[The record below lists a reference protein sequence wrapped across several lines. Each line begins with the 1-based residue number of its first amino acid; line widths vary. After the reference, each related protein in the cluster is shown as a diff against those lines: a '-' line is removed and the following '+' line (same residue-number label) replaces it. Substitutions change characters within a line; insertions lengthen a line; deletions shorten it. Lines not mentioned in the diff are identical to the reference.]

1 MFMKWLT
8 KIPVIFLCQLSFNS
22 SYAQYKVTF
31 LVKQPSVLHSADRL
45 FIAGNFNSWDP
56 ADKDFELIKKNGG
69 IDSLTFSLNRGSYE
83 YKITRGSWEKTETSG
98 NGFGIANHTLSILS
112 DTTINIAVKGWSD
125 DFATPK
131 TIKKHTLS
139 VNVSIM
145 DTAFFIPQL
154 NRYRRIWIYLPPNYK
169 LSKKHYGVLYMH
181 DGQNLFDNASAYS
194 DEWGVDEYLDSIS
207 TLNKKEVIVV
217 GIDNGLAKRMNE
229 YNPYSFQQFG
239 KGEGDKYVDFLVK
252 TLKPFIDKHYKTL
265 ADKKNT
271 YIAGSSMGGL
281 ISLYAILKYPSVY
294 GGAGIFSPAFW
305 TASGIDSAVG
315 SKAKYV
321 HGKLFFYAG
330 GKEGDSM
337 IPDMK
342 RIEKEI
348 KATSSSS
355 VKEVID
361 DDAKHN
367 ESAWHKY
374 FPAFYTWAI
383 MATGK

>member
-1 MFMKWLT
+1 MKWLS
-8 KIPVIFLCQLSFNS
+8 KIQVIFLLQLFFNS
-22 SYAQYKVTF
+22 SYAQYKITF
-31 LVKQPSVLHSADRL
+31 LVKQPSILHSADHL

-56 ADKDFELIKKNGG
+56 ADKDFELIQKNSG
-69 IDSLTFSLNRGSYE
+69 IDSFTFSLNHGSYE

-98 NGFGIANHTLSILS
+98 NGFGIANRTLSISS
-112 DTTINIAVKGWSD
+112 DTTINIEIKGWSD

-139 VNVSIM
+139 TNVSIM

-154 NRYRRIWIYLPPNYK
+154 NRYRRIWIYLPPNYHS
-169 LSKKHYGVLYMH
+169 SKNKFPVLYMH
-181 DGQNLFDNASAYS
+181 DGQNLFDNSSAYS

-217 GIDNGLAKRMNE
+217 GIDNGLAKRMSE
-229 YNPYSFQQFG
+229 YNPYSFQEFG

-265 ADKKNT
+265 ADKKDT

-281 ISLYAILKYPSVY
+281 ISLYAVLKYPSVY

-305 TASGIDSAVG
+305 TASGIDSAVE
-315 SKAKYV
+315 SRAKYV
-321 HGKLFFYAG
+321 HAKLFFYAG
-330 GKEGDSM
+330 GKEGESM

-348 KATSSSS
+348 KANSSSS
-355 VKEVID
+355 LKEVID
-361 DDAKHN
+361 DNAKHN

-374 FPAFYTWAI
+374 FPVFYTWTI
-383 MATGK
+383 MAKDK